1 MDNEQ
6 VFGRVTTALPYLNQQ
21 MKRKLLYILATI
33 CILFCVLILKAFPP
47 NPRTPLKEG
56 DIIFQT
62 SQSRQSK
69 FIVWATHSLK
79 THCGVIIEKGG
90 KQYVLEASNVVKLTP
105 LKEFVN
111 RGLYKKYQV
120 YRLTDKPVKIS
131 YRQYLGRTYDSQ
143 FSWTD
148 RLYYCSELV
157 WKIYKN
163 QLGVEL
169 CKPRPLSDYT
179 TLGLG
184 KELKRRGI
192 SKESLFVAPSD
203 IAGSYRLYKLGYF

>member
-1 MDNEQ
+1 MVNTSNNI
-6 VFGRVTTALPYLNQQ
+6 FSKN

-33 CILFCVLILKAFPP
+33 CILFCVFFLKAFPT
-47 NPRTPLKEG
+47 NPKTKLKEG

-69 FIVWATHSLK
+69 FIIWATHSLK
-79 THCGVIIEKGG
+79 THCGVVVIKGG

-105 LKEFVN
+105 IKEFIN
-111 RGLYKKYQV
+111 KGLFRKYQA
-120 YRLTDKPVKIS
+120 YRYTDKPIKLS
-131 YRQYLGRTYDSQ
+131 YREYLGRTYDTQ

-148 RLYYCSELV
+148 KQYYCSELV
-157 WKIYKN
+157 WKIYKK
-163 QLGVEL
+163 QLGIEL

-179 TLGLG
+179 TLGLD
-184 KELKRRGI
+184 KELKRRSI

-203 IAGSYRLYKLGYF
+203 IASSERLQNLD